1 MKVILLEDVKG
12 SGKKGELINAS
23 DGYARNYLLPKKLAM
38 EATPQALNELKQK
51 EAAKERRLAL
61 EKQAALDAA
70 AAVRGKTVRITSA
83 AGQNGKLFGSVTA
96 AEVAEELKK
105 QYENDG
111 NPDPFRARERS
122 RGKKIILVIDHY
134 VPTFDRDAGSKT
146 TWQYLQLFLSK
157 VLK

>member
-61 EKQAALDAA
+61 EKQAALDSAN
-70 AAVRGKTVRITSA
+70 AVKGKTVKIVSA
-83 AGQNGKLFGSVTA
+83 AGANGKLFGSVTA

-105 QYENDG
+105 QYGIEID
-111 NPDPFRARERS
+111 RR
-122 RGKKIILVIDHY
+122 KIALESDIKTFGTYNAEVKFGHGISAAIYVLV
-134 VPTFDRDAGSKT
+134 AE
-146 TWQYLQLFLSK
+146 
-157 VLK
+157 

>member
-38 EATPQALNELKQK
+38 EATPQTLNELKQK

-105 QYENDG
+105 QYGIEVD
-111 NPDPFRARERS
+111 RR
-122 RGKKIILVIDHY
+122 KIALESEIKAFGTYNAEVKFGYGVTAALYVLV
-134 VPTFDRDAGSKT
+134 AE
-146 TWQYLQLFLSK
+146 
-157 VLK
+157 

>member
-105 QYENDG
+105 QYGIEVD
-111 NPDPFRARERS
+111 RR
-122 RGKKIILVIDHY
+122 KIALESEIKAFGTYNAEVKFGYGVTAALYVLV
-134 VPTFDRDAGSKT
+134 AE
-146 TWQYLQLFLSK
+146 
-157 VLK
+157 

>member
-70 AAVRGKTVRITSA
+70 AAVRGKTVRVTSA

-105 QYENDG
+105 QYGIEVDRRKVALESEIKAFGTYNAEVKFG
-111 NPDPFRARERS
+111 YGVTAALYV
-122 RGKKIILVIDHY
+122 LV
-134 VPTFDRDAGSKT
+134 AE
-146 TWQYLQLFLSK
+146 
-157 VLK
+157 

>member
-105 QYENDG
+105 QYGIEVD
-111 NPDPFRARERS
+111 RR
-122 RGKKIILVIDHY
+122 KITLESEIKAFGTYNAEVKFGYGVTAALYVLV
-134 VPTFDRDAGSKT
+134 AE
-146 TWQYLQLFLSK
+146 
-157 VLK
+157 

>member
-23 DGYARNYLLPKKLAM
+23 DCYARNFLLPKKLAM

-105 QYENDG
+105 QYGIEVD
-111 NPDPFRARERS
+111 RR
-122 RGKKIILVIDHY
+122 KIALESEIKAFGTYNAEVKFGYGVTAALYVLV
-134 VPTFDRDAGSKT
+134 AE
-146 TWQYLQLFLSK
+146 
-157 VLK
+157 

>member
-1 MKVILLEDVKG
+1 MQVILLEDVKG

-61 EKQAALDAA
+61 EKQAALDSAN
-70 AAVRGKTVRITSA
+70 AVKGKTVRITSA

-96 AEVAEELKK
+96 AEVAEEMKK
-105 QYENDG
+105 QFGIEID
-111 NPDPFRARERS
+111 RR
-122 RGKKIILVIDHY
+122 KIALESEIKAFGTYNAEVKFGHGISAQIYVLV
-134 VPTFDRDAGSKT
+134 AE
-146 TWQYLQLFLSK
+146 
-157 VLK
+157 

>member
-1 MKVILLEDVKG
+1 MQVILLEDVKG

-61 EKQAALDAA
+61 EKQAALDSAN
-70 AAVRGKTVRITSA
+70 AVKGKTVKITSA
-83 AGQNGKLFGSVTA
+83 AGANGKLFGSVTA

-105 QYENDG
+105 QFGIEID
-111 NPDPFRARERS
+111 RR
-122 RGKKIILVIDHY
+122 KISLEGDIKTFGTYNAEVKFGHGISAPIYVLV
-134 VPTFDRDAGSKT
+134 AE
-146 TWQYLQLFLSK
+146 
-157 VLK
+157 

>member
-23 DGYARNYLLPKKLAM
+23 DGYARNFLLPKKLAM

-105 QYENDG
+105 QYGIEVD
-111 NPDPFRARERS
+111 RR
-122 RGKKIILVIDHY
+122 KIALESEIKAFGTYNAEVKFGYGVTAALYVLV
-134 VPTFDRDAGSKT
+134 AE
-146 TWQYLQLFLSK
+146 
-157 VLK
+157 